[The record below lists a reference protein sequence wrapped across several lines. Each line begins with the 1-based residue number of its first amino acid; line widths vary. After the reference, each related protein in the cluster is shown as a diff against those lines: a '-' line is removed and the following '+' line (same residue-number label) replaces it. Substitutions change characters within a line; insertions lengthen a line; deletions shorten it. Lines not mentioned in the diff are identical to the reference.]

1 MSNYNEI
8 YFSAMKNFVE
18 SHEKAWRDR
27 EISNKQALAIFKDK
41 RGEIAF
47 FLKNNADSELK
58 RKFLKL
64 GLYVQEII
72 KEIKEEMKT
81 IYIVKTDKNKLISVS
96 DQNLLQKCLARLDA
110 DVEVF
115 KMKVCETEE
124 DLDILLDD
132 KQDDEHKKSKIV
144 HLCAD
149 KDYQLN

>member
-1 MSNYNEI
+1 
-8 YFSAMKNFVE
+8 MKTFVE
-18 SHEKAWRDR
+18 DNETAWRNQ
-27 EISNKQALAIFKDK
+27 EITNKQALLLFKDK

-47 FLKNNADSELK
+47 FLKNNAESPLG
-58 RKFLKL
+58 RSFLQL
-64 GLYVQEII
+64 GLHVNDLI

-81 IYIVKTDKNKLISVS
+81 IYIVKTDKNRLISLS